1 MVAAPTRAMQTF
13 FGAQQ
18 LGQLVMAV
26 KVLCPGIYG
35 MACIVISTVFY
46 NLLKTHSAADR
57 VGIPLVL
64 QLRGWPAGQ
73 LAACVACV
81 GNFRQSRV
89 LPLTS
94 RTHAEAAAH
103 CGT

>member
-1 MVAAPTRAMQTF
+1 
-13 FGAQQ
+13 
-18 LGQLVMAV
+18 
-26 KVLCPGIYG
+26 
-35 MACIVISTVFY
+35 MACIAISTLFY
-46 NLLKTHSAADR
+46 NLLKTHSAAER
-57 VGIPLVL
+57 VGIPLLL
-64 QLRGWPAGQ
+64 QLYGQ

-94 RTHAEAAAH
+94 RTHAEAADCAD